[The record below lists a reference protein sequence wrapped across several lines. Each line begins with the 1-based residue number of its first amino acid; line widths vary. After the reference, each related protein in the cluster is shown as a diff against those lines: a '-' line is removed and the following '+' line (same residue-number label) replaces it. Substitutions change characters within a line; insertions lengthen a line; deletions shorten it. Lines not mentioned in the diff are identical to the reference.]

1 MSSSKPRV
9 NICRA
14 AKKILSP
21 LRHVRTWL
29 LTFLSMNLTIFYFF
43 YNLGQ
48 HSVFV
53 NKAAFII
60 AQYSN
65 PYGFILAA
73 LILFGIFFTHKDW
86 KGKRYIEW
94 LQESAIIGASV
105 LVAYVV
111 TVVLKYWAHAPRPFV
126 ALANV
131 HPLIVETSYDS
142 FPSGH
147 ATAFFALATAI
158 YIYDKRW
165 GTVFFLIAIL
175 VALSRV
181 ISGVHF
187 PVDILVGAIIGVL
200 VSLATYKIL
209 TKFFRSVIKK

>member
-1 MSSSKPRV
+1 MPPGLRTHNVFCVTFKP
-9 NICRA
+9 
-14 AKKILSP
+14 
-21 LRHVRTWL
+21 
-29 LTFLSMNLTIFYFF
+29 MNLAIFYFF

-48 HSVFV
+48 QNAFIH
-53 NKAAFII
+53 KAAFII

-65 PYGFILAA
+65 PYGFVLAA
-73 LILFGIFFTHKDW
+73 MILFGIFFTHRDW

-94 LQESAIIGASV
+94 LQESVIVGASV

-111 TVVLKYWAHAPRPFV
+111 TIVLKYLAHAPRPFV
-126 ALANV
+126 ALVNI
-131 HPLIVETSYDS
+131 HPLIVETPYDS

-165 GTVFFLIAIL
+165 GAVFFVIAIL

-187 PVDILVGAIIGVL
+187 PIDILVGAIIGVL
-200 VSLATYKIL
+200 VSLITHKIL
-209 TKFFRSVIKK
+209 SRAFVKYQFSKKSL